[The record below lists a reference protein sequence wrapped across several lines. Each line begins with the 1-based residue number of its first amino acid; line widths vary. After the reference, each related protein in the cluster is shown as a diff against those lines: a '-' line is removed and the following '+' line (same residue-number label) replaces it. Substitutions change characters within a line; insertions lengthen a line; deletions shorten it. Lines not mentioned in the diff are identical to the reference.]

1 MKMTNNMFN
10 SKTEI
15 ALRILLTLYT
25 SEENL
30 SVDDL
35 VIYDFMT
42 IYAKD
47 FGLTSYNLHGDNN
60 SKESEFAARRQ
71 QVKEAIRFLVT
82 QGYVDIEES
91 ERGFLFAASKKGI
104 ALCDAM
110 ESAYAADYTAAAI
123 KVTEYARHHDL
134 EVLLSTINRKALK
147 FHEEGAK

>member
-71 QVKEAIRFLVT
+71 QVKEAIRFFGDT
-82 QGYVDIEES
+82 
-91 ERGFLFAASKKGI
+91 GI
-104 ALCDAM
+104 C
-110 ESAYAADYTAAAI
+110 
-123 KVTEYARHHDL
+123 
-134 EVLLSTINRKALK
+134 
-147 FHEEGAK
+147 